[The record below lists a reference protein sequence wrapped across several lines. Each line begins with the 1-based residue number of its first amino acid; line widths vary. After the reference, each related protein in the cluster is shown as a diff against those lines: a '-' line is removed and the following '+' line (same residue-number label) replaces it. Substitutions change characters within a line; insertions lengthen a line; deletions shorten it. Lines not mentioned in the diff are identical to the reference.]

1 MILPGDSAL
10 STKSGRKEYYRWGDR
25 LVRAQTDEED
35 AQAERL
41 ASGQDPD
48 EWTIYNVL
56 CPKIREGWSKAQV
69 ESRRVFRP
77 EPMAVMTMPDPYIDM
92 SKEPLL

>member
-1 MILPGDSAL
+1 M
-10 STKSGRKEYYRWGDR
+10 YRTSQNTLAR
-25 LVRAQTDEED
+25 SREQEID

-41 ASGQDPD
+41 ASGKDPD

-56 CPKIREGWSKAQV
+56 CPRIREGWSKAQV
-69 ESRRVFRP
+69 ESRRVFKF
-77 EPMAVMTMPDPYIDM
+77 EPMAVMNMPDPYIDM